1 MYNYCKTD
9 LLNCNT
15 HQTTLKSSKKL
26 PSYLYEMYF
35 ETSNFCLEVL
45 IKAIHVPGHFS
56 CTKSS
61 SHSAASRTLLSVL
74 WHDLVTPAGAND
86 NRNTHGS
93 EKHLWTNQER
103 RRTRCKRRNNF
114 VPFGQEPV
122 RSSERSLGIIGGLT
136 LVCVKLETK
145 ESGHCLFQ
153 YS

>member
-1 MYNYCKTD
+1 MYNYHKTD

-26 PSYLYEMYF
+26 PSYLHEMYF

-61 SHSAASRTLLSVL
+61 SRSAASRTLLSVL
-74 WHDLVTPAGAND
+74 RHDLVTPAGAND
-86 NRNTHGS
+86 TRNTHGS
-93 EKHLWTNQER
+93 QKHLWTNQER
-103 RRTRCKRRNNF
+103 WRCKRRNNF
-114 VPFGQEPV
+114 VPFSQEPV
-122 RSSERSLGIIGGLT
+122 RSSERSLGSGGQT
-136 LVCVKLETK
+136 RVCVKLETK